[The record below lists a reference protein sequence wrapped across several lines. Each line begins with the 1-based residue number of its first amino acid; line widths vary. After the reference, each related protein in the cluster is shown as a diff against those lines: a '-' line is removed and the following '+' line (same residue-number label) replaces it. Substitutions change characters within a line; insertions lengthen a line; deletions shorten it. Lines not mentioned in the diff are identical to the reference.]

1 MLSQAD
7 TWDRLLMYLSIA
19 LQALYY
25 MMRMFL
31 LSIREGAHKV
41 VAAQKAVQMA
51 AEKAAA
57 AAAAAAAAVGQAS
70 PMELTAQVCLHAPNV
85 LQGCP
90 HKFYEHVDILIVLYL
105 MFYSPTPQRIL
116 GLGCDVGLKL

>member
-1 MLSQAD
+1 
-7 TWDRLLMYLSIA
+7 MYLSIV

-57 AAAAAAAAVGQAS
+57 AAAAAAAVAAAGQAS
-70 PMELTAQVCLHAPNV
+70 PMELTAQVCLHHAPNV
-85 LQGCP
+85 LQGCSHQLYHVNTLISYQCCILCFTARP
-90 HKFYEHVDILIVLYL
+90 HREF
-105 MFYSPTPQRIL
+105 
-116 GLGCDVGLKL
+116 

>member
-1 MLSQAD
+1 MA
-7 TWDRLLMYLSIA
+7 R
-19 LQALYY
+19 QALYY

-57 AAAAAAAAVGQAS
+57 EGAAAAAAAAGQAPPPVPTS
-70 PMELTAQVCLHAPNV
+70 QVRP
-85 LQGCP
+85 
-90 HKFYEHVDILIVLYL
+90 
-105 MFYSPTPQRIL
+105 
-116 GLGCDVGLKL
+116 